1 MLEKV
6 KDIIW
11 NKENEIEE
19 RLQQLEQQH
28 EDKEIYTSSYLFSRD
43 VLEAKLRVLEEV
55 VDELTKISNN

>member
-11 NKENEIEE
+11 NKENGIEE
-19 RLQQLEQQH
+19 RLQKLEQQH
-28 EDKEIYTSSYLFSRD
+28 EDKEIYTCSYLASRD

-55 VDELTKISNN
+55 VDELTNIE